1 VDPTIQYTMPNTFL
15 CHTSAEKMKIN
26 FLWADG
32 TMFTHIIS
40 MALVSGCSF
49 AAGKSIAHKAC
60 IHLP

>member
-1 VDPTIQYTMPNTFL
+1 
-15 CHTSAEKMKIN
+15 MKIN

-32 TMFTHIIS
+32 TMFTQVIS